1 MEEKNIFDILFD
13 ENNDDIITLYGESGD
28 PLEFEQIAVIPYEG
42 IIYAILRPIVPFE
55 GMKEDEALVFE
66 ITEEELIE
74 LVTDDDIIDA
84 VFNIYNEMIEEEDGG
99 Y

>member
-1 MEEKNIFDILFD
+1 MEEKNIFDILLD
-13 ENNDDIITLYGESGD
+13 KDNNDVLTLYGDDNE
-28 PLEFEQIAVIPYEG
+28 PHEFEQIAVIPYEES
-42 IIYAILRPIVPFE
+42 IYAILRPMVLFE
-55 GMKEDEALVFE
+55 GMEDDEALVFE

-84 VFNIYNEMIEEEDGG
+84 VFDIYNEMIEEEDGG